1 MPGSERGE
9 RPGTAEQA
17 ASLLADVLERASDAF
32 VALDTNWR
40 YIYVNSRAAA
50 LFGRQPE
57 DLLGRHIWTEFPEG
71 IGQPFHQAYERAMRE
86 QVAIQIEAY
95 YEPWGRWF
103 ENRIYPSSYGL
114 SIFFHDITDRKRA
127 EQAARQNAAL
137 LADLNDVLERIAAGM
152 PLARTLDA
160 LLRVVEA
167 QCPGMLTS
175 ILLLESDGVHVRHA
189 AAPSLPA
196 PFVQAIDGLPI
207 GPRAGS
213 CGTAAYRRE
222 TVVVDDIATD
232 PLWDGYR
239 EPALAANLHACWS
252 MPILDADGRVL
263 GTFASYYREPR
274 GPGDWERR
282 VVEATT
288 HTAAVAISSASV
300 AEARRDSERRL
311 QLAVTGGN
319 VGIWECDVSTGRVV
333 LSDHLKAMFGWPMT
347 AEEVTLEQVAER
359 IHPADRDRF
368 MRALEDS
375 VSRRTKIDVEY
386 RIVCPD
392 GTVRWLATKAVI
404 QCDERD
410 TPVRTMGVTLDVTD
424 RKHAEQEVAAREAQ
438 LSDAQRI
445 AHVGSYEWD
454 AATRTLFP
462 SAELVRIYGLSP
474 ETFPDTLD
482 DFLARVL
489 PEDREQTRDII
500 ERSTREHTAFDF
512 EHRIVRP
519 DGSIR
524 LLRSQGAWKFEGDSP
539 TALRGVAHDIT
550 ERRQAERQLRER
562 ELLQARN
569 EELKA
574 FAYTVS
580 HDLKAPLRGISGYAS
595 ELQRRHAAGLDERGR
610 FCVDR
615 ILTAT
620 HNLNRL
626 IDDLLQYSR
635 VDTEVATR
643 SDINLGKM
651 IDIILRELRPAIVEW
666 RAEVEV
672 DLAAETLTGWER
684 GLRQVLTNLIDNAL
698 KYSRAARPPRVRITS
713 VRIADGVR
721 ISVSDNG
728 IGFDMRQR
736 ERIFGL
742 FNRLV
747 PDEQFEGTGAGLAI
761 VKKLVHRMG
770 GRVAV
775 ESRPGAGATF
785 AIELPDV
792 NHGTEAAAV
801 NGPPHAEATAG
812 ES

>member
-1 MPGSERGE
+1 M
-9 RPGTAEQA
+9 
-17 ASLLADVLERASDAF
+17 
-32 VALDTNWR
+32 
-40 YIYVNSRAAA
+40 
-50 LFGRQPE
+50 
-57 DLLGRHIWTEFPEG
+57 
-71 IGQPFHQAYERAMRE
+71 
-86 QVAIQIEAY
+86 
-95 YEPWGRWF
+95 
-103 ENRIYPSSYGL
+103 
-114 SIFFHDITDRKRA
+114 
-127 EQAARQNAAL
+127 
-137 LADLNDVLERIAAGM
+137 
-152 PLARTLDA
+152 
-160 LLRVVEA
+160 
-167 QCPGMLTS
+167 
-175 ILLLESDGVHVRHA
+175 
-189 AAPSLPA
+189 
-196 PFVQAIDGLPI
+196 
-207 GPRAGS
+207 
-213 CGTAAYRRE
+213 
-222 TVVVDDIATD
+222 
-232 PLWDGYR
+232 
-239 EPALAANLHACWS
+239 
-252 MPILDADGRVL
+252 
-263 GTFASYYREPR
+263 
-274 GPGDWERR
+274 
-282 VVEATT
+282 
-288 HTAAVAISSASV
+288 
-300 AEARRDSERRL
+300 
-311 QLAVTGGN
+311 
-319 VGIWECDVSTGRVV
+319 
-333 LSDHLKAMFGWPMT
+333 
-347 AEEVTLEQVAER
+347 
-359 IHPADRDRF
+359 
-368 MRALEDS
+368 
-375 VSRRTKIDVEY
+375 
-386 RIVCPD
+386 
-392 GTVRWLATKAVI
+392 
-404 QCDERD
+404 
-410 TPVRTMGVTLDVTD
+410 
-424 RKHAEQEVAAREAQ
+424 
-438 LSDAQRI
+438 
-445 AHVGSYEWD
+445 
-454 AATRTLFP
+454 
-462 SAELVRIYGLSP
+462 
-474 ETFPDTLD
+474 
-482 DFLARVL
+482 
-489 PEDREQTRDII
+489 
-500 ERSTREHTAFDF
+500 
-512 EHRIVRP
+512 
-519 DGSIR
+519 
-524 LLRSQGAWKFEGDSP
+524 
-539 TALRGVAHDIT
+539 
-550 ERRQAERQLRER
+550 
-562 ELLQARN
+562 
-569 EELKA
+569 
-574 FAYTVS
+574 S